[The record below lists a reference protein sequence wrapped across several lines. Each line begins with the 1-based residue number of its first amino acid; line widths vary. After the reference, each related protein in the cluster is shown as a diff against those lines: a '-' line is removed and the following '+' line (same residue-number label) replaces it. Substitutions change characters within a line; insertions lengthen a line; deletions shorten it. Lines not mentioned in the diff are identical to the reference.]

1 MRAKTF
7 DGKPKIPAPMIPLI
21 AMATRSQRRMPR
33 ISPTVAVSADTF
45 VTSLLIIEIVRRH
58 NQGSSPTIREGVTLY
73 IEPLALVNQTP
84 LLTRGLRPRVGDHRK
99 FKLHQ
104 GKFGTSQTMKLKTT
118 SLFGAAAF
126 VAFAL
131 IASSSGQTQPT
142 SKANAQTLQSLVN
155 EAARKTLEKFG
166 NKKLEAMQLSIT
178 LIDLRDPAHPQ
189 QASFRG
195 NERVY
200 PASVVKLFYLA
211 AAHRWLEDKKI
222 EDTPELRRALK
233 DMIVDSSNEA
243 TQYVVDVITHTTSGY
258 ELPPKEMEEWQEK
271 RNAVNRYYA
280 SLGYTNIN
288 VNQKTFCEDAYGR
301 EQVSRKPDGS
311 NRNKLTTD
319 ATARLLAEIVSGK
332 AVTPA
337 RSAQMMELLKRDYSG
352 TSKDDDNQGHGFT
365 GIALQGRE
373 GVRLWSKAG
382 WTSTTRH
389 DAAYLEL
396 PDGAKFVL
404 VTFTMDHATEREIIP
419 SVAKVVIEG
428 IKDVK

>member
-1 MRAKTF
+1 MNRKLLRLV
-7 DGKPKIPAPMIPLI
+7 PMVCLI
-21 AMATRSQRRMPR
+21 VAGATSSAISQ
-33 ISPTVAVSADTF
+33 A
-45 VTSLLIIEIVRRH
+45 
-58 NQGSSPTIREGVTLY
+58 
-73 IEPLALVNQTP
+73 
-84 LLTRGLRPRVGDHRK
+84 
-99 FKLHQ
+99 
-104 GKFGTSQTMKLKTT
+104 
-118 SLFGAAAF
+118 
-126 VAFAL
+126 
-131 IASSSGQTQPT
+131 QPT
-142 SKANAQTLQSLVN
+142 TETASRSLQSLVD
-155 EAARKTLEKFG
+155 EAAAKTLEKFAD
-166 NKKLEAMQLSIT
+166 KKLDEKQLSIT
-178 LIDLRDPAHPQ
+178 LIDLRDPAHPR

-195 NERVY
+195 NERIY

-243 TQYVVDVITHTTSGY
+243 TQYVVDVITHTTAGY

-271 RNAVNRYYA
+271 RNAVNRYYS
-280 SLGYTNIN
+280 SLGYGNIN

-301 EQVSRKPDGS
+301 ERVSRQPDGS

-319 ATARLLAEIVSGK
+319 ATARLLAEIVTGK
-332 AVTPA
+332 AVTPV

-352 TSKDDDNQGHGFT
+352 TSKDNDDQGHGFT
-365 GIALQGRE
+365 GIALQGVA

-404 VTFTMDHATEREIIP
+404 VTFTTDHANEREIIP

-428 IKDVK
+428 MKDVK